1 MPVNQNRPF
10 ERHMVS
16 NIPNLL
22 AAGQPLSA
30 LATGQ
35 LGIFDAKTNL
45 SVTAPTYQANR
56 AIYFAQGTPDHSG
69 FPEGAGVPNLYRKS
83 HLVKGKNL
91 ISLRGAG
98 ASRGRGEI
106 VTLGYDGSDATKTL
120 SAKPGD
126 TFYYWIRLTG
136 EPIFNLNPDR
146 NKGVIIEGAVSMP
159 CASDCADNCT
169 TVDCN
174 TIADLIIADLTPQ
187 PNHQNPN
194 APLQY
199 TGGKFLPGGQ
209 RLTDYVRISKVTTCD
224 LPTIYQSFVQATLSV
239 PDNGTQ
245 SDLGLVQAQ
254 YPGQAITRLYRVGIL
269 STYGLL
275 ILAGGSAPAN
285 YVQAGATT
293 ITDCGTCPVG
303 STTLPS
309 TDQFQLTITANGPDD
324 QSSVIHTALGAFS
337 NTSVILNQ
345 IDPLTGTGTYQIN
358 VAAGTT
364 NAAAIKTALASSMS
378 ITGTVSGVTLTGT
391 VPSGCLLPASTFDW
405 TVSTCDSVATYLGTF
420 TLTLKDK
427 TCGPCDSAASGDGS
441 NDGDE
446 TYYNEIQSQYV
457 ATGLA
462 SSLTVSSVGVNCT
475 RLYTLTVISNPGT
488 IGCTAEAVVF
498 PIVPAFNEQRWLF
511 TGVVGTSDTG
521 CSCGLQ
527 LESHFVP
534 RYENECTFGYFTRQY
549 DWVHIEI
556 SSHNPDWRSTDLC
569 EKDPI
574 ATRIQNGAYPNGDG
588 SAVVRIEKADRM
600 YDFDY
605 WYLAP
610 NLREGFDFYFE
621 ARFDQYYDM
630 IAVEYE
636 FDYSSNQFF
645 GQTDHDRYIQFFWL
659 PEGTTGQLTTALNTY
674 AASAG
679 VDIEPV
685 VI

>member
-30 LATGQ
+30 LAVGQ
-35 LGIFDAKTNL
+35 IGFFDAKTNL
-45 SVTAPTYQANR
+45 SVTAPTYQTNR
-56 AIYFAQGTPDHSG
+56 AIYIAQGTPDRSG

-83 HLVKGKNL
+83 HVIKGKSL
-91 ISLRGAG
+91 ISLRGAA

-106 VTLGYDGSDATKTL
+106 VTLGFDGSDPTKNLT
-120 SAKPGD
+120 AKPGD

-136 EPIFNLNPDR
+136 EPIYNLNPDR
-146 NKGVIIEGAVSMP
+146 NKGVIIQGAVSMP
-159 CASDCADNCT
+159 CLSDCADNCQ
-169 TVDCN
+169 VIDCN

-187 PNHQNPN
+187 PNDQNPN

-209 RLTDYVRISKVTTCD
+209 RLTDYVKISKVSTCD
-224 LPTIYQSFVQATLSV
+224 QPTIFQSFAQATISV

-245 SDLGLVQAQ
+245 SDLGLIQAQ
-254 YPGQAITRLYRVGIL
+254 YPGLSVTRLYRVGIL
-269 STYGLL
+269 STYGVLVP
-275 ILAGGSAPAN
+275 AGGAAPVP
-285 YVQAGATT
+285 YVQTGPTV
-293 ITDCGTCPVG
+293 ITNCGTCPVG
-303 STTLPS
+303 STFLVS
-309 TDQFQLTITANGPDD
+309 TDQFQTSATNNGPTDYSAEIAASLASFSD
-324 QSSVIHTALGAFS
+324 VTAKL
-337 NTSVILNQ
+337 LQ
-345 IDPLTGTGTYQIN
+345 IDPLTGTATYQIN
-358 VAAGTT
+358 ILAGTASVSAI
-364 NAAAIKTALASSMS
+364 NAAL
-378 ITGTVSGVTLTGT
+378 TGGPLTISTVFVGT
-391 VPSGCLLPASTFDW
+391 VPSGCLLPSNTFSW

-420 TLTLKDK
+420 TLTLKDI
-427 TCGPCDSAASGDGS
+427 TCGPCDSASAGDTS
-441 NDGDE
+441 NEGDE
-446 TYYNEIQSQYV
+446 TYYTQIYNQYV

-462 SSLTVSSVGVNCT
+462 SSLTVSAAGVNCT
-475 RLYTLTVISNPGT
+475 RQYTLTVISNPGE
-488 IGCTAEAVVF
+488 IGCTQEAVVF
-498 PIVPAFNEQRWLF
+498 PIVPAFNEQDWQF
-511 TGVVGTSDTG
+511 IGVVGVSPTG
-521 CSCGLQ
+521 CACGIQ
-527 LESHFVP
+527 FESSFIP
-534 RYENECTFGYFTRQY
+534 RLENECTFGYFTRQY
-549 DWVHIEI
+549 DWVHIEV

-630 IAVEYE
+630 VAIEYE

-645 GQTDHDRYIQFFWL
+645 GQTDHDRYIQFIWL

-679 VDIEPV
+679 VNIDPV

>member
-30 LATGQ
+30 LGTGQ

-45 SVTAPTYQANR
+45 SITAPTYQTNK
-56 AIYFAQGTPDHSG
+56 AIYFVQGTPDHSG

-83 HLVKGKNL
+83 HVIGGKK
-91 ISLRGAG
+91 IKSLRGAA

-106 VTLGYDGSDATKTL
+106 VTLGFDGSDPTKNLT
-120 SAKPGD
+120 AKPGD
-126 TFYYWIRLTG
+126 IFYYWIRLTG

-146 NKGVIIEGAVSMP
+146 AKGVIIEGAVSMP
-159 CASDCADNCT
+159 CLSDCADNCT

-187 PNHQNPN
+187 PNDQNPN

-224 LPTIYQSFVQATLSV
+224 LPTIYQAFSQATISV

-254 YPGQAITRLYRVGIL
+254 YPGLAITRLYRVGIL
-269 STYGLL
+269 STYGVLVP
-275 ILAGGSAPAN
+275 AGSAAPAN
-285 YVQAGATT
+285 YVQAGP
-293 ITDCGTCPVG
+293 IIINDCGTCPVG
-303 STTLPS
+303 STFLPS
-309 TDQFQLTITANGPDD
+309 TDQFQLTVTANGSTD
-324 QSSVIHTALGAFS
+324 QSTTIATRLASYSDVVVKL
-337 NTSVILNQ
+337 LQ
-345 IDPLTGTGTYQIN
+345 IDPLTGTATYQIN
-358 VAAGTT
+358 ILTGTASATSVKAAVTGHV
-364 NAAAIKTALASSMS
+364 
-378 ITGTVSGVTLTGT
+378 TGTVSGVTVVGT
-391 VPSGCLLPASTFDW
+391 VPSGCLLPSNIFSW
-405 TVSTCDSVATYLGTF
+405 GVSSCESAATYLGTF
-420 TLTLKDK
+420 TLTLKDI
-427 TCGPCDSAASGDGS
+427 TCGPCDPASSGDTS
-441 NDGDE
+441 HEGDE
-446 TYYNEIQSQYV
+446 TYYSQIYAQYV
-457 ATGLA
+457 ETGLA
-462 SSLTVSSVGVNCT
+462 SGLTVSAAGVNCT
-475 RLYTLTVISNPGT
+475 RQYTLTVISNPGV
-488 IGCTAEAVVF
+488 IGCTAAAVVF
-498 PIVPAFNEQRWLF
+498 PIVPAFNEQDWLF
-511 TGVVGTSDTG
+511 TGVVGTSPSG
-521 CSCGLQ
+521 CSCGIQ

-534 RYENECTFGYFTRQY
+534 RLENECTFGYFTRQY

-569 EKDPI
+569 EVDPI

-630 IAVEYE
+630 VAVEYE
-636 FDYSSNQFF
+636 FDYSSNAFF

-679 VDIEPV
+679 VDIDPV